1 MGTETLVPEAR
12 VESIMLVDTERG
24 DLSLPPKVVSA
35 TTGAKKPDEQAPDEK
50 APDANATDE
59 KPRETTSSEKATT
72 AP

>member
-1 MGTETLVPEAR
+1 
-12 VESIMLVDTERG
+12 MLVDTERG

-35 TTGAKKPDEQAPDEK
+35 TTGAKKPDEQAPD
-50 APDANATDE
+50 ANATGE

>member
-24 DLSLPPKVVSA
+24 DLSLPPKVVPA
-35 TTGAKKPDEQAPDEK
+35 TTGAKKPDEQA
-50 APDANATDE
+50 NATG
-59 KPRETTSSEKATT
+59 ETTSSEKATT